1 MSRSLI
7 SALSGLRSHQGWID
21 VIGNNLANSNTPAY
35 KSSRALFASLLSR
48 TLKEGT
54 PASGNLGGTNPSQV
68 GLGTQLSYVDRD
80 QSQGALNVTGRTFDL
95 AMLGRGYFTLSD
107 GVRPLYTRVGSFG
120 LDASN
125 NMVDLRTG
133 YRVLDQNGQ
142 AFQVNTAAVFPPSAT
157 AQIDFGGNLPAKIS
171 GPLAEQMTTASAL
184 MEGTPAQL
192 AGGAAGP
199 FAIPDGETW
208 TLEVTV
214 NGGAP
219 QELALAGGPA
229 AWTAADI
236 AASLSALDHLH
247 AEVGPGGTLLLT
259 SDTNGQNSTIKVTP
273 GSPGSDLAQLLG
285 LSTALVKGTESAA
298 SANSDLNSLTRN
310 QVPYQVG
317 DGIELSGSDA
327 DGSPVQATFLYGVD
341 GTTVGDFVAFLSA
354 QYQGATA
361 SFQESTGSI
370 QLTADETGEA
380 LLSVVLSDN
389 GTGSTNWAQL
399 AFTTTTVGTGPDT
412 VTASMEVFDSAGSSH
427 VITFDFVRQD
437 DGSWN
442 AEASMPSSSGQVTSG
457 TISNIRF
464 NENGSLLSPPSGT
477 ITVQFNGMA
486 SQSLQLDLGTIG
498 GFGGLTQ
505 FGSQTS
511 LVAKDQDGYPAGELS
526 SMSVTGTGDVQG
538 FYTNGQ
544 TAMLGSFGVS
554 VFTNEAGLA
563 EASDNYWVETS
574 NSGQRFL
581 GAAMQSGGG
590 EVIGGALEESNVD
603 TAEEFVRLIQA
614 QRGFQANARLITVQD
629 AMLEE
634 VVNVV

>member
-35 KSSRALFASLLSR
+35 KASRALFASLLSR
-48 TLKEGT
+48 TIREGT
-54 PASGNLGGTNPSQV
+54 PASGSIGGTNPSQV

-80 QSQGALNVTGRTFDL
+80 QTQGALNITGRTFDL
-95 AMLGRGYFTLSD
+95 AMLGRGYFTLTD
-107 GVRPLYTRVGSFG
+107 GVRSLYTRVGSFG
-120 LDASN
+120 LDANN

-133 YRVLDQNGQ
+133 YRVLNQNGQ

-157 AQIDFGGNLPAKIS
+157 GSIEFGGNLPAKVS

-184 MEGTPAQL
+184 VAGTSAEL
-192 AGGAAGP
+192 TGSAGGP

-219 QELALAGGPA
+219 QLLSLAGGPQ
-229 AWTAADI
+229 AWTAADV
-236 AASLSALDHLH
+236 AAALSALDHLE
-247 AEVGPGGTLLLT
+247 AEVGPGGELVLT
-259 SDTNGQNSTIKVTP
+259 SDTKGQNSTLKITP

-285 LSTALVKGTESAA
+285 LSTALVKGTESQAT
-298 SANSDLNSLTRN
+298 ANTDLNGLTRN

-327 DGSPVQATFLYGVD
+327 DGSPVQATFVYGVD
-341 GTTVGDFVAFLSA
+341 GTSVGDLVTFLSS

-361 SFQESTGSI
+361 SFQESTGMI
-370 QLTADETGEA
+370 QLTADQTGEA

-412 VTASMEVFDSAGSSH
+412 VTSSMEVFDSAGTSH
-427 VITFDFVRQD
+427 VVTFEFVRQD

-442 AEASMPSSSGQVTSG
+442 AIASLPSSSGQVLNG
-457 TISNIRF
+457 TIQNIRF
-464 NENGSLLSPPSGT
+464 NQNGSLLSPPSGT
-477 ITVQFNGMA
+477 ITVQFNGMG
-486 SQSLQLDLGTIG
+486 SQQIQLDLGTIG
-498 GFGGLTQ
+498 GFNGLTQ
-505 FGSQTS
+505 FGSQTT
-511 LVAKDQDGYPAGELS
+511 LVARDQDGYPSGELS
-526 SMSVTGTGDVQG
+526 SMSVTGTGTIQG

-544 TAMLGSFGVS
+544 TSLLGSFGVS

-563 EASDNYWVETS
+563 EASDNYWIETT

-581 GAAMQSGGG
+581 GSGLQSGGG

-629 AMLEE
+629 SMLEE
-634 VVNVV
+634 IVNVV